1 MNLKKLINGN
11 SRFSEIVR
19 FGIVGALATVLQY
32 GFYIIFVHAVGVKAV
47 PSSMISYA
55 LSFIVNFFLSSYFTF
70 HSRPNAKKG
79 GWVRT
84 QPSFQHGI
92 ADRSGGDIP
101 ADSRQDFG
109 SSTCHDNLHP
119 CELSSRQIRL
129 HE

>member
-70 HSRPNAKKG
+70 PQPPECEER